1 MSTSTGPIRA
11 IPPATPRELPPYGLV
26 AEFETAQALVN
37 AAAKARDTGFKRMD
51 AYSPF
56 PIEGLTDALGQRPT
70 RLPLVVLLGGL
81 VGGLTGFLLQW
92 YTSTYS
98 YHLNIAGRPAD
109 IGSWPMFIP
118 VTFECTVLGAS
129 LSAVFGM
136 LGLNGLPMPYHPLF
150 NVERF
155 ALASRDRFFLA
166 IRAIDPKFDRAQ
178 TRIFLEGL
186 GAREVSE
193 VPQ

>member
-1 MSTSTGPIRA
+1 MSTSDALPPP
-11 IPPATPRELPPYGLV
+11 IPPATTRELPPYGLV
-26 AEFETAQALVN
+26 AEFDTVPALLN
-37 AAAKARDTGFKRMD
+37 AAEKARDAGFKRMD

-70 RLPLVVLLGGL
+70 KLPLVVLIGGL
-81 VGGLTGFLLQW
+81 VGAVGGFFLQW
-92 YTSTYS
+92 YTSTVS
-98 YHLNIAGRPAD
+98 YPLNIGGRPFN
-109 IGSWPMFIP
+109 SWPMFIP

-150 NVERF
+150 HIERF
-155 ALASRDRFFLA
+155 ARASRDRFFLA
-166 IRAIDPKFDRAQ
+166 IRAIDPKFDLAQ
-178 TRIFLEGL
+178 TRTFLEGL